1 MAELKLS
8 QISEASHH
16 QLQNETGDGKP
27 TFQLSQIE
35 DFFNE
40 QRAKA
45 HWPHRLLDSKDW
57 HLMLAWQEENVPL
70 AVICRGIEEMFT
82 KRLQAGDPDKQINTL
97 RYCKRAINRHWK
109 EHLAAHVGGHGSDAT
124 TGHQAEFGFEHLSQ
138 VLQNWIEQI
147 QRLSGSWTHHP
158 EATSFTD
165 SLDEIGKA
173 LCDLKRGLSDPIN
186 LEALDTALGTL
197 EGQLM
202 IALKCHAGASKIEQL
217 THAAKQM
224 HAKYKDT
231 MMDGIWQET
240 IQKAIE
246 KKLREEYDIPR
257 LSLFYL

>member
-1 MAELKLS
+1 MADYEL
-8 QISEASHH
+8 H
-16 QLQNETGDGKP
+16 
-27 TFQLSQIE
+27 QIE

-40 QRAKA
+40 QRAAAK
-45 HWPHRLLDSKDW
+45 WPYKRLDCADW
-57 HLMLAWQEENVPL
+57 AFMAAWQKDGIPL
-70 AVICRGIEEMFT
+70 VVICRGIAEVFANHLR
-82 KRLQAGDPDKQINTL
+82 KNAPGKINSA
-97 RYCKRAINRHWK
+97 RYCEDAIKKHWK
-109 EHLAAHVGGHGSDAT
+109 DYSAAHVGGHGSDTT
-124 TGHQAEFGFEHLSQ
+124 TGHQAEFGLEHLTQ

-165 SLDEIGKA
+165 SLDEIQFA

-202 IALKCHAGASKIEQL
+202 IAVKSHAGADKIENL
-217 THAAKQM
+217 THAAEQM